1 MQLAEI
7 DQKLSLMEKNFLELL
22 SHGCEGL
29 EGHKPKKVRNFLYT
43 VIFLS
48 MSEAYFQRLKL

>member
-29 EGHKPKKVRNFLYT
+29 EGHQTKKVR
-43 VIFLS
+43 IFLDTVNFS
-48 MSEAYFQRLKL
+48 KQFIKL